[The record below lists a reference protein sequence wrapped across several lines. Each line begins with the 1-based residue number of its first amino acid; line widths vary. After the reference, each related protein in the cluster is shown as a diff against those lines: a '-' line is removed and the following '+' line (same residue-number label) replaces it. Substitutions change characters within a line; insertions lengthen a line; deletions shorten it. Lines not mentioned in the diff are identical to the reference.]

1 MDFYVYAKT
10 MIKRPNMKLGS
21 VVIRFFITFFS
32 IGYVTTAHA
41 SLGGDSASVEAD
53 RMHMKAKHVAHQIP
67 SSTGS
72 FTVHEITL
80 PTGTLVRQYVSSAG
94 VVFAVTWSGPFM
106 PDLRQLMGPHFDK
119 MVARQA
125 NHVHA
130 GRPFVRQHE
139 SDLVIESGG
148 HPRSF
153 IGRAYLPSALPVG
166 VEEKDIQ

>member
-1 MDFYVYAKT
+1 MRSHSNTST
-10 MIKRPNMKLGS
+10 MTSRPNVTTVNFALRILFALAAVS
-21 VVIRFFITFFS
+21 
-32 IGYVTTAHA
+32 YVSTAHA
-41 SLGGDSASVEAD
+41 SLGGDSASVDND
-53 RMHMKAKHVAHQIP
+53 RVHMNVKHAARLTP

-72 FTVHEITL
+72 YTVHELTL
-80 PTGTLVRQYVSSAG
+80 PSGTLVRQYVSTAG

-125 NHVHA
+125 NRVHA
-130 GRPFVRQHE
+130 GHPFVRQHE

-153 IGRAYLPSALPVG
+153 SGRAYLPSALPAG
-166 VEEKDIQ
+166 VAEKDIQ